1 MLRNALTAHPDI
13 TKDLQRAGDR

>member
-13 TKDLQRAGDR
+13 PKDL